1 MAIVAFPINLSIYLS
16 TSIDSEI
23 FKLDLDRILVSLGSY
38 LLARFD
44 NFHILWTFAGI
55 FLLLLIS
62 TIIVRI
68 RALDRSEDN
77 EAKNTELQDRVNSW
91 WVIAGIFA
99 VSLIVS
105 KTVAIIF
112 FAIVSFIALKEYFS
126 LIPTRRVD
134 RRVLF
139 WAYLA
144 ILVQYYWIYVNWYG
158 MFLIF
163 VPVYVFLFLPMR
175 MVLLGETQGFLK
187 AVGTLHWGLMLTV
200 FCLSHV
206 AYLLNLPQQ
215 GNPIAGGGGLLLYL
229 ILLTSINDIAQ
240 YIWGKSFGR
249 HPIVP
254 TVSPNKT
261 WEGFIGGISTTIL
274 LAVSLASWLTPFD
287 LIHAISVGF
296 LVGITG
302 FIGDVTISSLKRDL
316 GVKDSGNLIPGH
328 GGILDRIDSLTYTAP
343 LFFHF
348 TVYFYFRGIFP

>member
-1 MAIVAFPINLSIYLS
+1 VILTSLTNISAWLDSEINLSKWS
-16 TSIDSEI
+16 SSIAG
-23 FKLDLDRILVSLGSY
+23 FCSY
-38 LLARFD
+38 LIAQFSSDRV
-44 NFHILWTFAGI
+44 LWVFAGI
-55 FLLLLIS
+55 FFVLVLASL
-62 TIIVRI
+62 TVRVL
-68 RALDRSEDN
+68 ATTNSE
-77 EAKNTELQDRVNSW
+77 KNYTELKDRINSW
-91 WVIAGIFA
+91 WIIVGVFA
-99 VSLIVS
+99 TSLIVS
-105 KTVAIIF
+105 KTVAIVF
-112 FAIVSFIALKEYFS
+112 FALVSFIALKEYFS
-126 LIPTRRVD
+126 LIPTRKVD

-139 WAYLA
+139 WAYFA
-144 ILVQYYWIYVNWYG
+144 ILIQYYWIYIHWYG

-206 AYLLNLPQQ
+206 AYLLNLPER

-240 YIWGKSFGR
+240 YIWGKTFGS
-249 HPIVP
+249 HPIIP

-261 WEGFIGGISTTIL
+261 WEGFIGGVLTTITIAIL
-274 LAVSLASWLTPFD
+274 LAPLLTPFD
-287 LIHAISVGF
+287 LIHALAIG
-296 LVGITG
+296 LLIGITG

-316 GVKDSGNLIPGH
+316 GIKDSGNLIPGH